1 MMLINLR
8 TVGWLCCALIFC
20 GCAASAPGADVARAG
35 APKARQGISPDC
47 TYTAIAQD
55 STEYHIRHDDK
66 LHISFYLNPEFDSE
80 VTVRPDGKIEMPTIG
95 DVMAADLTPI
105 QLQAELD
112 QLYLKELR
120 NPGAMVR
127 VVDSPGRVVFVE
139 GEVAR
144 PGSVPLAPGMTAL
157 QAIAASGGLT
167 DSAGPNNVVLVR
179 RDACG
184 DPHDEKLDL
193 SKAIKHQD
201 NRDDV
206 VLAPTDI
213 VIVPRSGIAEADLF
227 VKQYIRD
234 LMPVQPYL
242 SPTF

>member
-1 MMLINLR
+1 LL
-8 TVGWLCCALIFC
+8 WCALVFC
-20 GCAASAPGADVARAG
+20 GCAASAAGTDVARAG
-35 APKARQGISPDC
+35 ASKGQRMSPYC
-47 TYTAIAQD
+47 LYAATADD
-55 STEYHIRHDDK
+55 STDYHIRTGDK
-66 LHISFYLNPEFDSE
+66 LHISFYLNSEFDSE
-80 VTVRPDGKIEMPTIG
+80 VVVRPDGKIEMLTIG
-95 DVMAADLTPI
+95 EVTAAGLTPLA
-105 QLQAELD
+105 LQAELD

-120 NPGAMVR
+120 NPGTMVR
-127 VVDSPGRVVFVE
+127 VENSPARVVFVE
-139 GEVAR
+139 GEVTR

-157 QAIAASGGLT
+157 QAIAASGGLS

-184 DPHDEKLDL
+184 DPYDYKLDL

-206 VLAPTDI
+206 VLAPTDLL
-213 VIVPRSGIAEADLF
+213 IVPRSGIAQADLF
-227 VKQYIRD
+227 VKQYFRD

>member
-1 MMLINLR
+1 MLKNCR
-8 TVGWLCCALIFC
+8 TAGLLWCALVFC
-20 GCAASAPGADVARAG
+20 GCAVGAAGSDVAVAG
-35 APKARQGISPDC
+35 APKGQRMSPDC
-47 TYTAIAQD
+47 VYAAIAD
-55 STEYHIRHDDK
+55 DFTEYHIRNGDK
-66 LHISFYLNPEFDSE
+66 LHISFYLNPEFDSDA
-80 VTVRPDGKIEMPTIG
+80 VVRPDGKIEMPTVGEIT
-95 DVMAADLTPI
+95 AAGLTPLA
-105 QLQAELD
+105 LQAQLD

-127 VVDSPGRVVFVE
+127 VEDSPGRVVFVE

-167 DSAGPNNVVLVR
+167 DTAGPNNVVLVR
-179 RDACG
+179 RDTCG
-184 DPHDEKLDL
+184 DPHDEKLNL

-213 VIVPRSGIAEADLF
+213 LIVPRSGIAEADLF

-234 LMPVQPYL
+234 LLPIQPYL
-242 SPTF
+242 SPSF

>member
-1 MMLINLR
+1 M
-8 TVGWLCCALIFC
+8 WCALVFC
-20 GCAASAPGADVARAG
+20 GCAAGAAGTDMARAG
-35 APKARQGISPDC
+35 SKGQRMSPECLYAAAAD
-47 TYTAIAQD
+47 D
-55 STEYHIRHDDK
+55 STEYHIRSGDK
-66 LHISFYLNPEFDSE
+66 LHISFYLNSEFDTE
-80 VTVRPDGKIEMPTIG
+80 AVVGPDGKIEMPAVGEIMTG
-95 DVMAADLTPI
+95 GQTPLA
-105 QLQAELD
+105 LQAQLD

-120 NPGAMVR
+120 HPGAVVR
-127 VVDSPGRVVFVE
+127 VEDSPGRLVFVE
-139 GEVAR
+139 GQVAR

-167 DSAGPNNVVLVR
+167 DDAGPNNVVLVR

-184 DPHDEKLDL
+184 DPHDEKLNL
-193 SKAIKHQD
+193 AKAIKHQD

-213 VIVPRSGIAEADLF
+213 LIVPRSGIAEADLF

-242 SPTF
+242 APSF